1 MSKNKLMKSIKFN
14 INLMCYM
21 VSLVIQ
27 IYYLTYEYDKLFSDF
42 MFHEDKS
49 LSAFSYHCVVIL
61 GNI

>member
-1 MSKNKLMKSIKFN
+1 
-14 INLMCYM
+14 MCYM

-61 GNI
+61 GNIWGESEIMLLINMGNF